1 MGQDQLLA
9 AGPLKVRVLTG
20 CLLALALGADA
31 RGQGPLHRENWA
43 YSHLQWRREQ
53 LQVQVMQATPAQ
65 QVAVR
70 DLLDEPDQGL
80 PFRNVVRASA
90 QLSGRGFDDTLLF
103 RSMVGAFVLPEVV
116 DPDSSR
122 EECRSLSVSVF
133 LPARVQ
139 PAGAASFRVL
149 VRDTSGRV
157 VHESEAP
164 QECSVDDLRLA
175 QCLVPVPCAGLEDGE
190 YTVEVATFVA
200 GKEAVD
206 ADPRLVQRFAVLRG
220 YQQRA
225 EQVVAAATRLGG
237 AASGIPACSLLAVAA
252 EVNRAYS
259 GEAPN
264 GAATGRE
271 DLLLLERMVA
281 RSAKGEDSLE
291 GEAGDVLLGL
301 PTGAQR
307 PLTAVLRMPSGGK
320 ASCLVVVAAG
330 SPFYGVDSPR
340 PGAPAC
346 TSPRWTARACADTR
360 PVGAAVLFVESPG
373 ATPRWSEALARG
385 VGALQDRLGI
395 APAHTTLV
403 VERDAA
409 VAVCFGLAELL
420 PRIETLDLV
429 NGGVLSRKA
438 LEGLQGRRVVA
449 HVSRGPLSRGLQHT
463 KDVVAGS
470 QGPLQFDGS
479 FLPVSADG
487 YPWQFALPLALRA
500 VTGRVALEAPR

>member
-1 MGQDQLLA
+1 MGQDQLFA
-9 AGPLKVRVLTG
+9 AGPVTVRVLLG
-20 CLLALALGADA
+20 LPLVLALGAVLQ
-31 RGQGPLHRENWA
+31 GQGPLHRENWA

-53 LQVQVMQATPAQ
+53 LLAEVLRATPTQ
-65 QVAVR
+65 QALVR

-80 PFRNVVRASA
+80 PFRNVARASA
-90 QLSGRGFDDTLLF
+90 KLAGREFDDTWLF

-116 DPDSSR
+116 DPDSAR

-139 PAGAASFRVL
+139 PAGATSFRL
-149 VRDTSGRV
+149 TVRDTAGRV
-157 VHESEAP
+157 VHESGTP
-164 QECSVDDLRLA
+164 QACSVDDLRLA
-175 QCLVPVPCAGLEDGE
+175 QCLLPVPCVGLEDGE
-190 YTVEVATFVA
+190 YTVEVLSSVA
-200 GKEAVD
+200 GKDAEA
-206 ADPRLVQRFAVLRG
+206 AEPRLVQRFAVLRG

-225 EQVVAAATRLGG
+225 ERAVADATRLAG
-237 AASGIPACSLLAVAA
+237 AAPSIAASSLLAVAA

-281 RSAKGEDSLE
+281 RSAKGEDVLD
-291 GEAGDVLLGL
+291 GEAGDVLVGL

-307 PLTAVLRMPSGGK
+307 PLTGVLRMPSGGK
-320 ASCLVVVAAG
+320 ASCLVVVVAG
-330 SPFYGVDSPR
+330 SPFYGADVPR
-340 PGAPAC
+340 PGAPAS

-360 PVGAAVLFVESPG
+360 PAGAALLFVESPG
-373 ATPRWSEALARG
+373 AMPQWSEALARS
-385 VGALQDRLGI
+385 VGAAQDRLGI
-395 APAHTTLV
+395 APSHTTLV
-403 VERDAA
+403 VEREAA
-409 VAVCFGLAELL
+409 VAVCFGLAQLL

-429 NGGVLSRKA
+429 NGGVLSRSA

-463 KDVVAGS
+463 KDVVGGS

-479 FLPVSADG
+479 FVPVAVDG
-487 YPWQFALPLALRA
+487 YPWQFALPIALRA
-500 VTGRVALEAPR
+500 VTERVAVEAPR